1 MNCENCENYTNE
13 DDHVFCQADR
23 CSNPNR
29 TLLLKQHKCG
39 KCKSFMGIETRERI
53 EDFKVSTVA
62 CFQMEVPEECKKF
75 HPKITDCCGDCHY
88 SVFYMGMPEKEIGE
102 YLFCRYEP
110 VEVKKEIND
119 WCGKFKKA
127 ESIEVD

>member
-62 CFQMEVPEECKKF
+62 CLQMEVPEECKKF
-75 HPKITDCCGDCHY
+75 HPRITDKCGDCYY
-88 SVFYMGMPEKEIGE
+88 SAARKFMNQDEEEII
-102 YLFCRYEP
+102 LCRFDP
-110 VEVKKEIND
+110 VSVKKMWGN
-119 WCGKFKKA
+119 WCSRFKSA
-127 ESIEVD
+127 GSIEVD